1 MNNSFGIGIPTFN
14 RWDLLEESIK
24 RYVIDFPNIDIH
36 IYDNGEQNIPENLGK
51 NVYIHKCG
59 KNIGVAGAW
68 NYLIEK
74 IFEKS
79 EYALILNDDIYFG
92 KQEAHIRLLVEQ
104 QKFDFAVTPL
114 DWCAFV
120 LPKTTWDKIGK
131 FDENFYPAYCEDCDY
146 HLRMKKKG
154 MNLFKTPFLIP
165 KTYRASMTMEKNPE
179 LFYKSNYNSL
189 QYFKKKWGKYP
200 EELL

>member
-1 MNNSFGIGIPTFN
+1 MNFGIGIPTYN
-14 RWDLLEESIK
+14 RWDLLEETLGKYI
-24 RYVIDFPNIDIH
+24 IDFPYVDIH
-36 IYDNGEQNIPENLGK
+36 VYDNGNQNIPNSINGRK
-51 NVYIHKCG
+51 IYVHSCG
-59 KNIGVAGAW
+59 KNIGVAASW
-68 NYLIEK
+68 NYLIDR

-79 EYALILNDDIYFG
+79 DFALILNDDVYLG
-92 KQEAHIRLLVEQ
+92 KQEAHIRLLLE

-114 DWCAFV
+114 DWCAYII
-120 LPKTTWDKIGK
+120 PKKTYVKVGK

-154 MNLFKTPFLIP
+154 LALFKTPFLIP
-165 KTYRASMTMEKNPE
+165 KVYRASMTMEKDPQG
-179 LFYKSNYNSL
+179 FYKANHNSL

>member
-1 MNNSFGIGIPTFN
+1 
-14 RWDLLEESIK
+14 
-24 RYVIDFPNIDIH
+24 
-36 IYDNGEQNIPENLGK
+36 
-51 NVYIHKCG
+51 
-59 KNIGVAGAW
+59 VAASW
-68 NYLIEK
+68 NYLIDR

-79 EYALILNDDIYFG
+79 DFALILNDDVYLG
-92 KQEAHIRLLVEQ
+92 KQEAHIRLLLE

-114 DWCAFV
+114 DWCAYII
-120 LPKTTWDKIGK
+120 PKKTYEKVGT

-154 MNLFKTPFLIP
+154 LALFKTPFLIP
-165 KTYRASMTMEKNPE
+165 KVYRASMTMEKDPQG
-179 LFYKSNYNSL
+179 FYKANHNSL